1 MYTNHKRTCPNWR
14 SLPTHINNIT
24 EYSSSILTSLVD
36 RAMSLDC
43 FITNLSIVGLEE
55 LQHIVLYRLD
65 EVNHRMIYL
74 VIYLDSKNEGI
85 VPDECYKDNQ
95 VHSIDYLR
103 MSKLQYVVHQY
114 KVMQITDIKFI
125 KDNKIYLEKPVNNY
139 FDNLYNPI
147 FNTKPYYEAF
157 LDSDPYRPISIYF
170 EEECQLQAFLNK
182 RKSRIHISDK
192 KYWQKAGRFTK
203 SFFMLHYDFIPDY
216 ITVEESFY
224 PGFEQR
230 IFYSDFLGPRF
241 KTTINNVSV

>member
-1 MYTNHKRTCPNWR
+1 MQTNHKRMCPNWR
-14 SLPTHINNIT
+14 GLPTHINNIND
-24 EYSSSILTSLVD
+24 YSYSILSGIIN
-36 RAMSLDC
+36 RAISSDC
-43 FITNLSIVGLEE
+43 FVTNLSIVGLEE

-74 VIYLDSKNEGI
+74 VVYLDSKNEAI
-85 VPDECYKDNQ
+85 MPEEYYKDSQ
-95 VHSIDYLR
+95 AHSIDYLR
-103 MSKLQYVVHQY
+103 MSKLRYVVHQY
-114 KVMQITDIKFI
+114 KVMQIRDIKSI
-125 KDNKIYLEKPVNNY
+125 KDNKIYLKKPVYNY

-157 LDSDPYRPISIYF
+157 LNSDPYRPISIYF
-170 EEECQLQAFLNK
+170 EEEYQLQAFLDK
-182 RKSRIHISDK
+182 RKSRIHINDK

-230 IFYSDFLGPRF
+230 VFYSDFLGPSF